1 MVQEINDK
9 NLNVSQRNLTEV
21 NLVRHKKVFNELMKK
36 VSFVI
41 NEFEPTYGYS
51 NRLYSPITTT

>member
-1 MVQEINDK
+1 MYYQSKLVCTDAMNKWCKKLTIK
-9 NLNVSQRNLTEV
+9 TLTEV

-51 NRLYSPITTT
+51 N